1 MLKSA
6 DRRKE
11 QELSLVQRAE
21 AIVEP
26 KCLKS
31 GMRIQRGKCGGSLIR
46 QTLTFIK
53 IENVKIEIN

>member
-1 MLKSA
+1 M
-6 DRRKE
+6 
-11 QELSLVQRAE
+11 QRAE